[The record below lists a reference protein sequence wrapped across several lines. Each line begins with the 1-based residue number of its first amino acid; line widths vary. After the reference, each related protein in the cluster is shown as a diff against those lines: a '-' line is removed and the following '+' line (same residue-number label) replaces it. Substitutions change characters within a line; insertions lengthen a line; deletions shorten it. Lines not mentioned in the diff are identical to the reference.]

1 MVRCVSALAPRCRL
15 MVRRGGSAPER
26 RFAPACRYTAPGW
39 YAEQVG
45 TIAGGSLDGVI
56 SLEDFE
62 SLAMEGMSPAAY
74 GYVAGGAWDE
84 ISLRESVEAW
94 RRFRF
99 LPRVLRDVRTVDVSG
114 TFLGR
119 QAALPIAIAP
129 TAAQGLAHPNAEAE
143 MVAGAA
149 AAAIPHILSTTS
161 SVPLEAVAAAAPD
174 AERWFQLYIVGGMAY
189 SRGLVERAE
198 AAGYRAIV
206 LTVDLPVLGRRE
218 RDVRL
223 GFEMPALAHID
234 AVEDE
239 HDSRYGALADPLKAG
254 LTWQSLDEIRSW
266 SSLPLVVKG
275 ILAPADALRAVDA
288 GVDAIVVS
296 AHGGR
301 QLDRVI
307 ATADALRPVVDAVD
321 GRCEVWVDGGI
332 RRGLDVVVALCLGA
346 DGVLVGRPFYW
357 ALAAAGR
364 AGVERAAS
372 IMRAELELALPLL
385 GCTSIGELGPELLA

>member
-1 MVRCVSALAPRCRL
+1 MVVLPPSSDGRRVPALCHAWGVEQPQWRNL
-15 MVRRGGSAPER
+15 RGTLPPMTLAL
-26 RFAPACRYTAPGW
+26 PAVDLSSVVNLA
-39 YAEQVG
+39 
-45 TIAGGSLDGVI
+45 
-56 SLEDFE
+56 DFE
-62 SLAMEGMSPAAY
+62 PLAIEHMSPAAY

-94 RRFRF
+94 TRFRF
-99 LPRVLRDVRTVDVSG
+99 VPRVLRDVSTVDVSG
-114 TFLGR
+114 RFLGR
-119 QAALPIAIAP
+119 RSGLPVAVAP

-143 MVAGAA
+143 MLAGAA
-149 AAAIPHILSTTS
+149 AAGIPHCLSTTS
-161 SVPLEAVAAAAPD
+161 SMSLEDVAAAAPD

-189 SRGLVERAE
+189 SRSLVERAE

-223 GFEMPALAHID
+223 GFEMPPLAHID
-234 AVEDE
+234 AADDGERDN
-239 HDSRYGALADPLKAG
+239 RYGALADSHKAA
-254 LTWQSLDEIRSW
+254 LTWASLAEIRSW

-275 ILAPADALRAVDA
+275 ILAPDDARRAVDA

-296 AHGGR
+296 THGGR

-307 ATADALRPVVDAVD
+307 SSADALRPIVEAVG

-332 RRGLDVVVALCLGA
+332 RRGLDVVAALCLGA
-346 DGVLVGRPFYW
+346 DGVLLGRPFYW

-364 AGVERAAS
+364 AGVEHAAS
-372 IMRAELELALPLL
+372 ILRSELELALPLL
-385 GCTSIGELGPELLA
+385 GCNSIEELGPELLA